1 MGTRDGP
8 GVVGAVSARV
18 TRGLR
23 GREELSSS
31 SEVEGQREAPVRRP
45 GVRRRALALATCQ
58 AAGEAGGRRRQ
69 RSEAVCRRPARWQ
82 GGVRSRFR
90 GTERL
95 PRGARG
101 LAILMDAASTFGA

>member
-58 AAGEAGGRRRQ
+58 AAGGRRRQ
-69 RSEAVCRRPARWQ
+69 RSEAVCRRPARRQ